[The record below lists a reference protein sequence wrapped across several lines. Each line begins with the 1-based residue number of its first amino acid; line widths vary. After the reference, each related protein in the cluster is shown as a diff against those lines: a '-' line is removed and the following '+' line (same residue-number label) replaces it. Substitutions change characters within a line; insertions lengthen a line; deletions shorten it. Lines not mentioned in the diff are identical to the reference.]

1 MSIRAGEGHPEVVIY
16 TDGGCIGN
24 PGPGGWAAVLV
35 RGDTVEEWG
44 GAEASTTNNRM
55 EMRGAIEGLGQ
66 VRPGERV
73 RVVTDSRYLHD
84 GITRWIHGWKRRGWK
99 KADGTPVLNQD
110 LWEALDARVRGP
122 AAVRWEHV
130 RGHRGH
136 AYNERC
142 DAIANGFARG
152 TPPPLR
158 RGDGSWIAG
167 SAAPA
172 TAAVALP
179 PGVGLPFYLS
189 LREGELRLHN
199 DWADCEG
206 WVKGA
211 KGARFK
217 KVRSA
222 EELGATLVAWGIN
235 AATAARQLGMK
246 VR

>member
-1 MSIRAGEGHPEVVIY
+1 
-16 TDGGCIGN
+16 
-24 PGPGGWAAVLV
+24 
-35 RGDTVEEWG
+35 
-44 GAEASTTNNRM
+44 
-55 EMRGAIEGLGQ
+55 
-66 VRPGERV
+66 V

-122 AAVRWEHV
+122 AAAVSWEHV

-152 TPPPLR
+152 KPPRLQ

-172 TAAVALP
+172 APAAPATAAVGVP

-189 LREGELRLHN
+189 FREGELRLHG

-211 KGARFK
+211 KGTRFK

-222 EELGATLVAWGIN
+222 EELGATLAAWGIS
-235 AATAARQLGMK
+235 AATAIRQLGMK
-246 VR
+246 AR